1 MGKKLELSE
10 ETKALFSIMDNGIIV
25 TDADTRVIYVNPA
38 YVKFTK
44 MKEED
49 FIGKILRDVRPGSQ
63 LHKALLARTPIYN
76 TRRKEGEVES
86 FVTLLPIMDGD
97 ELIGGLAVM
106 KEITVIESLMN
117 EYMSIKRR
125 EEVLSNNENYHNKY
139 SFDMIIGRDGGL
151 TDTVRMAKQFARQD
165 SSILITGESGVG
177 KEVFAQA
184 IHKESDFAGGPFVA
198 VNCSA
203 ISETL
208 WESEFFGYVGGAF
221 TGAKKD
227 GKVGYFEL
235 ANGGTLFLDEI
246 GTMPLQLQAKLLR
259 VLENGVIRRVGSEKE
274 IEINVRIISATNE
287 DLFEKAAK
295 GLFRSDL
302 LYRIA
307 VLPLFIPPLRNR
319 KNDISAFVYSFI
331 DRRNKTRQYRL
342 DISEEALEALK
353 NYSWPGNVRELTN
366 TLEYLSSF
374 QSGDYTISL
383 NNLPRHIIYGQAD
396 RSENKTLKEMVTDY
410 EKNIVSSRLREKGNS
425 IEAKK
430 EIAESLGISLA
441 TLYNI
446 MKA

>member
-1 MGKKLELSE
+1 MKKKLELSE
-10 ETKALFSIMDNGIIV
+10 ETKSLFSIMDNGIIV
-25 TDADTRVIYVNPA
+25 TDENTRVIYVNPA

-44 MKEED
+44 LKEED
-49 FIGKILRDVRPGSQ
+49 FIGKILREVRPGAQ
-63 LHKALLARTPIYN
+63 LHKALQAKKPIYN
-76 TRRKEGEVES
+76 LRRKEGGVES
-86 FVTLLPIMDGD
+86 FVTLLPILDGD
-97 ELIGGLAVM
+97 DLIGGLAVI
-106 KEITVIESLMN
+106 KETTVIESLMN
-117 EYMSIKRR
+117 EYTLIKRR
-125 EEVLSNNENYHNKY
+125 EQILSNNENYHHKY
-139 SFDMIIGRDGGL
+139 SFDMIIGRNGGL
-151 TDTVRMAKQFARQD
+151 SDTVRLAKQFAKQD
-165 SSILITGESGVG
+165 SSILVTGESGVG

-184 IHKESDFAGGPFVA
+184 IHKESNYAYGPFVA

-221 TGAKKD
+221 TGAKKE

-259 VLENGVIRRVGSEKE
+259 ALEDGVIRRVGSEKE

-287 DLFEKAAK
+287 NLFEKASK
-295 GLFRSDL
+295 GSFRSDL

-307 VLPLFIPPLRNR
+307 VLPLYIPPLKDR
-319 KNDISAFVYSFI
+319 KNDISDFVSSFI
-331 DRRNKTRQYRL
+331 DKRNKTRRSRL

-353 NYSWPGNVRELTN
+353 NYSWPGNVRELMN

-383 NNLPRHIIYGQAD
+383 DSLPKHIIYEQSYKGG
-396 RSENKTLKEMVTDY
+396 NKPLKELVADY
-410 EKNIVSSRLREKGNS
+410 EKNIINSKLREKGNS
-425 IEAKK
+425 LEAKK
-430 EIAESLGISLA
+430 EIADDLGISLA

-446 MKA
+446 IKQ